1 MTAPEKVTPVRTDG
15 NTHERAP
22 DAPARPQSA
31 RPSMRERLVTWR
43 NRLVTTRRFQR
54 WAAAFPLTRPVARAR
69 AARLFD
75 LCAGFVYSQIL
86 HACVRLKLLELLADA
101 PRTVDEVARS
111 LSIPDDGARRLL
123 SGAEALGLIETLG
136 DGRFALSMDGAAL
149 LGNPGALAMIAHH
162 PHFYDDLRDPVALLR
177 GEADDTSLS
186 RFWGYAR
193 GENPAA
199 LAPDEIAQY
208 TALMSASQS
217 LIAEDILD
225 SYDLSRHR
233 LVIDVGGGDGAF
245 VEAAAAHHP
254 GLSLMIFDLPA
265 VAEQAAQRM
274 ERAGITP
281 QVRIESGD
289 FFADPLPSGP
299 DAITL
304 VRVLLDHDDAGAL
317 KILRRAHD
325 ALPPGGVLLVAE
337 TLSGVSGAERIA
349 DAYFGFYLM
358 AMGKGRPRRVDE
370 MRALLAEAGFG
381 DIRLRRTRRPLLT
394 QLMTAR
400 RPSTPKGL

>member
-1 MTAPEKVTPVRTDG
+1 MAAPERSTHVRTDG
-15 NTHERAP
+15 DTHESVP
-22 DAPARPQSA
+22 DAPAMSTSP
-31 RPSMRERLVTWR
+31 RPSLRERLTAWR

-86 HACVRLKLLELLADA
+86 YACVRLKLLELLAAA
-101 PRTVDEVARS
+101 PRTAEEVARS
-111 LSIPDDGARRLL
+111 LALPDDGARRLL
-123 SGAEALGLIETLG
+123 SGAEALGLVEKLG
-136 DGRFALSMDGAAL
+136 DGRFTLSMDGAAL

-162 PHFYDDLRDPVALLR
+162 PHFYDDLRDPVALVR
-177 GEADDTSLS
+177 GEAQDTSLS

-199 LAPDEIAQY
+199 LGPDQIAEY

-233 LVIDVGGGDGAF
+233 LVMDVGGGDGAF
-245 VEAAAAHHP
+245 VEAAAARHP
-254 GLSLMIFDLPA
+254 GLSLMSFDLPA
-265 VAEQAAQRM
+265 VADQAAQRM
-274 ERAGITP
+274 ARAGITS

-289 FFADPLPSGP
+289 FFADPLPPGA

-304 VRVLLDHDDAGAL
+304 VRVLLDHDDTGAL

-325 ALPPGGVLLVAE
+325 ALPPDGVLLVAE
-337 TLSGVSGAERIA
+337 TLSGVTGAERIA

-400 RPSTPKGL
+400 RPSTPKDL